1 MPPKREPRPG
11 GNRTGLEKH
20 VIDNHRTGDNAEI
33 DHCTQPCHALLGDLR
48 FRRDVERLHGL
59 GPRPLYEMLVA
70 LGCDR
75 MIRTELEERVR
86 RYGTLDLLY
95 CTRRM
100 AVDLRR
106 APVADQ
112 SG

>member
-1 MPPKREPRPG
+1 MAPKREPRPG
-11 GNRTGLEKH
+11 GNRTGLDKQ
-20 VIDNHRTGDNAEI
+20 VIGTDCIAEI
-33 DHCTQPCHALLGDLR
+33 DDHTPPCNAHRYLGDLR
-48 FRRDVERLHGL
+48 FRCDVERLHGL

-86 RYGTLDLLY
+86 RYGTLDPALLP
-95 CTRRM
+95 RRM